1 MCMPLSRRSPYMYLY
16 MSGTY
21 LLGQAKCRVP
31 KFPEDPS
38 LEEIKKKKLH
48 IVTCMYCNRLR
59 TCPVS

>member
-1 MCMPLSRRSPYMYLY
+1 MYLY